1 MLRRKTLDGFLEKK
15 IIHNMNANAK
25 SSQCGCLS
33 NRYQWSEPPLCFEH
47 EFVWKREGKWF
58 CMKQCNLKLMNEEKI
73 PTLKVSTAKNDW
85 MSSVQGNPKKWRKRP
100 VVPECTSMFRVSHF
114 YKKINEENKWHE
126 LIIDGK
132 QRRMDSSTRLTK
144 EGLPL
149 LNSHRMHLQC

>member
-58 CMKQCNLKLMNEEKI
+58 CMKQCNLKSMNEEKI
-73 PTLKVSTAKNDW
+73 PTLKVSTEKNDW
-85 MSSVQGNPKKWRKRP
+85 MSMRERIPIQFMVTQKMREEASRTR
-100 VVPECTSMFRVSHF
+100 EYIDVSSITF
-114 YKKINEENKWHE
+114 LQENKWGE
-126 LIIDGK
+126 QMTRID
-132 QRRMDSSTRLTK
+132 
-144 EGLPL
+144 
-149 LNSHRMHLQC
+149 HRWKAEKNGFEYEVN